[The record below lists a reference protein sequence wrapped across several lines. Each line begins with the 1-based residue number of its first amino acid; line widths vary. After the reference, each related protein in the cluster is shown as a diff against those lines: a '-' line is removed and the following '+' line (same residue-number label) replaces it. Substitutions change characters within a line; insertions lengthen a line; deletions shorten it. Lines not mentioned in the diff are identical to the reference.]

1 MGLTYL
7 PRWIYFFISFIALIL
22 MLIFGLIGLF
32 VTVVTFAI
40 IFGIFRKQK
49 QDFREDS
56 NDNVI
61 VSPVN
66 GRVYKIEKEVT
77 HEFFGEDMTCV
88 QIQVPFW
95 KEFGLFFP
103 ASSEIHQVQ
112 ASCEACLDHLV
123 KFRLKS
129 RLDIGLAVGQNILRL
144 APQIIVL
151 PGDRGRQK
159 VNFGFLP
166 MGGEVK
172 VYIPSALEVLIN
184 EKDEVVA
191 GQGILAGI
199 PTDIE
204 EKII

>member
-7 PRWIYFFISFIALIL
+7 PKWIYSLISFVAFLL
-22 MLIFGLIGLF
+22 MLFFGIFGFLFSVLI
-32 VTVVTFAI
+32 FAI
-40 IFGIFRKQK
+40 LFGIFRKQK

-66 GRVYKIEKEVT
+66 GRVYKVSRNIR
-77 HEFFGEDMTCV
+77 HDFFGRDMTCV
-88 QIQVPFW
+88 SIQVPFW

-103 ASSEIHQVQ
+103 IKSEIHDVQ
-112 ASCEACLDHLV
+112 ASCPSCPDHLV
-123 KFRLKS
+123 KFKMASGLS
-129 RLDIGLAVGQNILRL
+129 IGLAVGQNILRL
-144 APQIIVL
+144 APQIMVL
-151 PGDRGRQK
+151 PGDRGKQK

-172 VYIPSALEVLIN
+172 VYIPSTLEVLIN

-199 PTDIE
+199 PTDLE
-204 EKII
+204 EK